1 MQFYRRT
8 FPSLGRLG
16 YARRVRRG
24 QLDRRRG
31 LACAIALV
39 AAGCAAQAPAE
50 EQAEATDEELEE
62 QPSAA
67 ERPTHVSA
75 GGIEARLLQDGRVHL
90 EGTDRFGAPLSVTYA
105 DATYFLNAV
114 PVLARSLTP
123 AQADALRTFG
133 EGLPPRRAP

>member
-1 MQFYRRT
+1 M
-8 FPSLGRLG
+8 
-16 YARRVRRG
+16 
-24 QLDRRRG
+24 
-31 LACAIALV
+31 LACAIALAV
-39 AAGCAAQAPAE
+39 AACAAQAPAE
-50 EQAEATDEELEE
+50 EQAEATDEALEE
-62 QPSAA
+62 QPSTAD
-67 ERPTHVSA
+67 RPTHVSA